1 MKYELSIIKAKENAE
16 ELNRTKTNFLNN
28 MSHELR
34 TPLVGILGYSELLS
48 TELLNE
54 EPKEMVKSVNESGK
68 RMLQTVNFILEIAS
82 NTQNANKIE
91 LKPIV
96 LNEEINKHFKILK
109 VQADKKRLL
118 LTVDEKIKNVQV
130 LGNEILV
137 QQIIN
142 NLVGNAIKYTHSGG
156 TTIEIDQQE
165 VKNKKMCILKV
176 RDTGIGIP
184 EEMHKIIFEEFRQ
197 VSEGMSR
204 RFEGTGLGLTIAK
217 QAVKKMN
224 GKIELKSEPGIG
236 SNFTVYL
243 PVSEL

>member
-1 MKYELSIIKAKENAE
+1 
-16 ELNRTKTNFLNN
+16 
-28 MSHELR
+28 
-34 TPLVGILGYSELLS
+34 
-48 TELLNE
+48 
-54 EPKEMVKSVNESGK
+54 
-68 RMLQTVNFILEIAS
+68 
-82 NTQNANKIE
+82 
-91 LKPIV
+91 
-96 LNEEINKHFKILK
+96 
-109 VQADKKRLL
+109 
-118 LTVDEKIKNVQV
+118 
-130 LGNEILV
+130 
-137 QQIIN
+137 
-142 NLVGNAIKYTHSGG
+142 
-156 TTIEIDQQE
+156 
-165 VKNKKMCILKV
+165 MCILKV